1 MTSAEKRLW
10 YGYLRTFKF
19 TVLRQRPIDYFIVDF
34 YCPTLKLVI
43 EVDGESHYSNDGK
56 DYDCERTQRLE
67 GYGIEVIRFT
77 NQQIL
82 GDFERICGEIQRL
95 IPPSPRQQ
103 SGKHSYTAFCLPLKK
118 GENMENAKNVGELRD
133 RPK

>member
-1 MTSAEKRLW
+1 MTSAEKKLW

-56 DYDCERTQRLE
+56 DYDGERTQRLE
-67 GYGIEVIRFT
+67 G
-77 NQQIL
+77 
-82 GDFERICGEIQRL
+82 
-95 IPPSPRQQ
+95 
-103 SGKHSYTAFCLPLKK
+103 SGS
-118 GENMENAKNVGELRD
+118 R
-133 RPK
+133 